1 MKEEL
6 ILAHNLRDKVYDR
19 LEVMLAGAC
28 GIPSNCIHRK
38 EAEEDEGLLLAYF

>member
-28 GIPSNCIHRK
+28 GNPSNCIHHK
-38 EAEEDEGLLLAYF
+38 EEEEDEGLLLAYF